1 VEPQSFPSDEARVF
15 LPSDDLKVLAQA
27 IDGVVDVVDAGM
39 RDLENGLTPE
49 VQAEFVQNSHRS
61 RADTRA
67 FASAVARVLVL
78 HELRKSG
85 ALSYDEFR
93 TLKSRLL
100 GI

>member
-1 VEPQSFPSDEARVF
+1 MY
-15 LPSDDLKVLAQA
+15 LPADDLKVLALA
-27 IDGVVDVVDAGM
+27 IDRVVDIVDAGVTG
-39 RDLENGLTPE
+39 LEDGLSRE
-49 VQAEFVQNSHRS
+49 LQAGYADIARRS
-61 RADTRA
+61 PGESRA

-100 GI
+100 GLRDRPA